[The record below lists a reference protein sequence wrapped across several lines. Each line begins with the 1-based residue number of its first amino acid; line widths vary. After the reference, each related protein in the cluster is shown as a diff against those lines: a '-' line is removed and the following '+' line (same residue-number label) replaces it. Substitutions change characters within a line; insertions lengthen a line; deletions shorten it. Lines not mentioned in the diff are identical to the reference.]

1 LHAYHLLCYDGGMP
15 TYDFKCLACGSVS
28 SVFLSMGDE
37 SVPRCVG
44 CGGET
49 VRVFGFGGVSFNGSG
64 FYSTDK

>member
-1 LHAYHLLCYDGGMP
+1 LCYDGGMP
-15 TYDFKCLACGSVS
+15 VYDFKCLVCGSVS